1 MRTALALFLLLTF
14 TLTTTSA
21 SAQETESRS
30 HLYLGAGIEKEFSK
44 KLSAELDFQ
53 GRFGLTKTYQDFLI
67 TPKIEYSPL
76 KFVAVGAEYRAT
88 LSHEDG
94 EDSEWS
100 GRFGTWIKAKWSPS
114 IFKLEARLKYCNYS
128 EDVADRDGN
137 YANKQ
142 YLRTKLLGS
151 VKIKS
156 IKLTPY
162 ISYEWFY
169 ELNRNLV
176 DKDRVIIGAKKKLNK
191 RNSIAL
197 EYMFEEKFNR
207 GKGKKEFN
215 NHIFSLNYQ
224 YTFPYKPKE
233 SAE

>member
-1 MRTALALFLLLTF
+1 MRTALALLLLLTF

-100 GRFGTWIKAKWSPS
+100 GRFGTWVKAKWSPS
-114 IFKLEARLKYCNYS
+114 IR
-128 EDVADRDGN
+128 
-137 YANKQ
+137 
-142 YLRTKLLGS
+142 
-151 VKIKS
+151 
-156 IKLTPY
+156 
-162 ISYEWFY
+162 
-169 ELNRNLV
+169 
-176 DKDRVIIGAKKKLNK
+176 
-191 RNSIAL
+191 
-197 EYMFEEKFNR
+197 
-207 GKGKKEFN
+207 
-215 NHIFSLNYQ
+215 
-224 YTFPYKPKE
+224 
-233 SAE
+233 